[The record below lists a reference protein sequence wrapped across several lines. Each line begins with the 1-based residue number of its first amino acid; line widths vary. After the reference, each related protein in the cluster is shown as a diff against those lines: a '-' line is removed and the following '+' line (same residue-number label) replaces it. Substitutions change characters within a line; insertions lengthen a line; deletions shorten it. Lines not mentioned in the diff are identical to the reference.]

1 MINSSLL
8 GLVNNSIGENDEE
21 ILSATIEED
30 TTTKK
35 KKNRGHSKEYFLAET
50 FPSLELAKAAIE
62 SEGTWSL
69 KNKSSLK
76 KTQESKIFY
85 RCNKVV
91 QRNPIQCSTGLV
103 LILKADS
110 QEVEVHRTLCAHD
123 HIARVFSVSIE
134 TREEI
139 QKMLSVTDALSPAK
153 ILLNLENINEQRSF
167 DTLNVKPLLQIP
179 LLRDLYNYLTENR
192 KKIYLQTNNN
202 LVVIT
207 KIRLLS
213 LLSMTSILIMG
224 LILI

>member
-50 FPSLELAKAAIE
+50 FPSQDLAKATIE

-69 KNKSSLK
+69 KNKSSMK
-76 KTQESKIFY
+76 KTQESKIFF

-103 LILKADS
+103 LILKANS
-110 QEVEVHRTLCAHD
+110 QEVEVHRTLCAHEA
-123 HIARVFSVSIE
+123 HAE
-134 TREEI
+134 TVAPVVAPKRGRGRPPLSLEEN
-139 QKMLSVTDALSPAK
+139 AK
-153 ILLNLENINEQRSF
+153 RAEI
-167 DTLNVKPLLQIP
+167 K
-179 LLRDLYNYLTENR
+179 
-192 KKIYLQTNNN
+192 
-202 LVVIT
+202 
-207 KIRLLS
+207 LS
-213 LLSMTSILIMG
+213 LLFNKT
-224 LILI
+224 